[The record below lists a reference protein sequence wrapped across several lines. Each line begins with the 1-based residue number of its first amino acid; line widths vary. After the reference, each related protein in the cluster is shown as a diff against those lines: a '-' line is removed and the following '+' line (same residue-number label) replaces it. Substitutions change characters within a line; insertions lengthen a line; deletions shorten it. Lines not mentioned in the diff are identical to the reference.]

1 MAKKNDAVT
10 EAAITAA
17 SNKAVAEGEKD
28 RKQLVKSMREQELV
42 PVSVSP
48 LYRPYFGR
56 TMPVTI
62 NGASVY
68 IPCDGKTYK
77 VPKVFADEIKVRI
90 SNQDDLFAKK
100 RRLSDVSNN
109 FESSPGELRIF

>member
-1 MAKKNDAVT
+1 MAKKNNAVS
-10 EAAITAA
+10 EAEITAA
-17 SNKAVAEGEKD
+17 SNKAVAEAEKD
-28 RKQLVKSMREQELV
+28 RKALAKSMREQELV
-42 PVSVSP
+42 PISISP

-56 TMPVTI
+56 TMAVTI

-77 VPKVFADEIKVRI
+77 VPKVFANEIKVRI
-90 SNQDDLFAKK
+90 SNQDELFAKK

>member
-1 MAKKNDAVT
+1 MAKKNTAAI
-10 EAAITAA
+10 EAEITAA
-17 SNKAVAEGEKD
+17 SNKAVAEGEKE
-28 RKQLVKSMREQELV
+28 RKQLARSMKEQELV

-56 TMPVTI
+56 TMAVTI
-62 NGASVY
+62 NGTSVY

-77 VPKVFADEIKVRI
+77 VPKIFANEIKVRI

-100 RRLSDVSNN
+100 RRLSDVSRN
-109 FESSPGELRIF
+109 FETSPGELRIF